1 LDLVQFLEKNKKTSH
16 LDHSGHIEG
25 DIIQNHE
32 QNNFTKYTNKT
43 KKKKKKKKESKK
55 TKILWEKQTFFL
67 APCPSVLG
75 QLWPHG
81 CM

>member
-32 QNNFTKYTNKT
+32 Q
-43 KKKKKKKKESKK
+43 KKKKKKKYSKK